1 MTRFT
6 FALILVFLALSI
18 VPEILAAPI
27 SVRRGSRDDG
37 LLSRRFQ
44 TGPEK
49 SNGTL
54 PEPSP
59 FDKVKGFSDALNTTS
74 DMVHELYDQGVHDH
88 TEEALMNFAKVF
100 DKFNKE
106 KLDLAITA
114 KDEEK
119 AHGEIV
125 SFCSS
130 HEQDLNQATK
140 DAKTLSGTI
149 AKDKKFIV
157 ETFQEQYLALYNA
170 CVDLKSDQDGTK
182 KSDKDKKSDQDG
194 TKKSG

>member
-6 FALILVFLALSI
+6 FALILVFLALTI
-18 VPEILAAPI
+18 APEILAAPI

-59 FDKVKGFSDALNTTS
+59 FDKVKGFSATLNTTS
-74 DMVHELYDQGVHDH
+74 DMVHELYNQGVHVH
-88 TEEALMNFAKVF
+88 TEEALMGFAKVF

-114 KDEEK
+114 KDEKK
-119 AHGEIV
+119 AHEEIV

-140 DAKTLSGTI
+140 DAKTLSDTI
-149 AKDKKFIV
+149 AKETKFIV
-157 ETFQEQYLALYNA
+157 ETCRQQYLALYNA
-170 CVDLKSDQDGTK
+170 CVDLKSDEDGTK
-182 KSDKDKKSDQDG
+182 KSDDG